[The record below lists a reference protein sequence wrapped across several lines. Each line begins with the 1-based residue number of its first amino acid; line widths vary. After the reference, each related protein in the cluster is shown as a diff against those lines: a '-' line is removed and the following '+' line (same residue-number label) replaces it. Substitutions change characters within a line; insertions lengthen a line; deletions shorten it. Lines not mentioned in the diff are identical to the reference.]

1 MPANRFLGN
10 PTDRDDNGGL
20 RNRAYN
26 GSRTEDPGET
36 EGTTTVP
43 YRTYAPHF
51 YPNNMTDALTSLDM
65 STGLR
70 KVAERAKREPAA
82 RFHSLAH
89 LIDEELLAGIYRRLR
104 GNAAVGVDGITK
116 EQYGQDLQ
124 SNLRDLHERL
134 RRKRYRHQPIR
145 RVHIPKE
152 TGQKTRPIGIS
163 TTEDKVVQSALR
175 EVMEAIY
182 EQDFLDCSYGFRPGR
197 SAHDAVRALTRAVD
211 AGEANWILE
220 IDIASFDSVCRSQ
233 LLEMLQKR
241 VADGSMLRLIGKCLH
256 VGVLDGEEL
265 TTPSQGT
272 VQGST
277 LSPLLGN
284 VYLHNA
290 LDRWFAEDVKPRL
303 RGKGMLVRYADDG
316 VFGFE
321 RQDDAERVMAALGR
335 SPTTFDF
342 LGYCWYWR
350 RTHRGS
356 WAVTC
361 KTRRAR
367 LARAIQ
373 AVYAWCRDNR
383 HLPVKQQHEAL
394 TRRVRG
400 HINYFGVNGNMRSLR
415 HFMQQVRRSWFKWL
429 NRRSQRARLT
439 WARYEDLLQALPL
452 PEARIV
458 VSIWR

>member
-1 MPANRFLGN
+1 
-10 PTDRDDNGGL
+10 
-20 RNRAYN
+20 
-26 GSRTEDPGET
+26 
-36 EGTTTVP
+36 
-43 YRTYAPHF
+43 
-51 YPNNMTDALTSLDM
+51 MTDALTSLDM

-89 LIDEELLAGIYRRLR
+89 LIDEELLAGMYQRLR
-104 GNAAVGVDGITK
+104 GKAAVGVDGITK

-134 RRKRYRHQPIR
+134 RTKRYRHQPIR

-152 TGQKTRPIGIS
+152 QGRTTRPIGIS

-175 EVMEAIY
+175 EVLEAVY

-220 IDIASFDSVCRSQ
+220 FDIASFFDSVNRTQ

-256 VGVLDGEEL
+256 VGVLDGEVFS
-265 TTPSQGT
+265 TPSEGT

-284 VYLHNA
+284 AYLHYA
-290 LDRWFAEDVKPRL
+290 LDLWFAEEVKPHL

-316 VFGFE
+316 VLGFE
-321 RQDDAERVMAALGR
+321 RQDDAQRVMAVLGKRMERFGLKLHPQKTRLLDFQRPPRSRGEGR

-342 LGYCWYWR
+342 LGFCWYWR
-350 RTHRGS
+350 RTRQGRWS
-356 WAVTC
+356 VAC

-373 AVYAWCRDNR
+373 AVHAWCRENR
-383 HLPVKQQHEAL
+383 HQTVKQQHATL
-394 TRRVRG
+394 TRKVQG
-400 HINYFGVNGNMRSLR
+400 HINYFGVNGNMASLR
-415 HFMQQVRRSWFKWL
+415 RFVHQVSRSWFKWL

-439 WARYEDLLQALPL
+439 WERYEDLLGDFPL
-452 PEARIV
+452 PKARIV